1 MELVGGLFACKMSPC
16 RFTAPLLTF
25 SLLSPTLSNPK
36 LPFPRD
42 HLFNLLVGAGHLSTQ
57 QNQRG
62 VFTMKPKPKPKGVS
76 VILYHDEEN
85 TFCHF
90 PSLQAGRGGLG
101 ERGIPL
107 FYYGLSLCIIMITL
121 F

>member
-1 MELVGGLFACKMSPC
+1 MSPC

-76 VILYHDEEN
+76 FFNDDQ
-85 TFCHF
+85 F
-90 PSLQAGRGGLG
+90 G
-101 ERGIPL
+101 EG
-107 FYYGLSLCIIMITL
+107 FVDD
-121 F
+121 